1 METGEAI
8 MEQVVESC
16 ARDVAAIVDG
26 VLGAMRPSEEAFAV
40 VLDLVEERIAAALAG
55 RETAAPACRAGCAA
69 CCTVNVG
76 TLGIEG
82 AAAARH
88 LRKTL
93 GRERAGAV
101 AATLLAFH
109 DRVRW
114 LEDAERIRAR
124 LRCPFLDDGGRC
136 SIHPVRPLACRAI
149 SSLDAEACRR
159 ALADRADE
167 EGDGAVPMDVL
178 QRAVYERA
186 LDALADAL
194 ASRGLDARRRDV
206 SGMAGAF
213 LRDEALA
220 RSFGAGTP
228 VPLE

>member
-1 METGEAI
+1 
-8 MEQVVESC
+8 MEQLVEAC
-16 ARDVAAIVDG
+16 ARDVAGIADG
-26 VLGAMRPSEEAFAV
+26 VLAVMIPSEETFAIL
-40 VLDLVEERIAAALAG
+40 LDLVEERVAEALAG
-55 RETAAPACRAGCAA
+55 RAAAAPAPACRAGCAA

-88 LRKTL
+88 LRGTL
-93 GRERAGAV
+93 GPERAEAL
-101 AATLLAFH
+101 AAALLAFH

-114 LEDAERIRAR
+114 LEDSERIRVR
-124 LRCPFLDDGGRC
+124 LRCPLLDEGGLC
-136 SIHPVRPLACRAI
+136 AIHPVRPLACRAI
-149 SSLDAEACRR
+149 SSLDPDACRR

-178 QRAVYERA
+178 QRALYERA
-186 LDALADAL
+186 LDALSAAL
-194 ASRGLDARRRDV
+194 AARGLDARRRDV

-213 LRDEALA
+213 LHDEALA
-220 RSFGAGTP
+220 RSFGAGAP